1 MTKPIQFGYCAP
13 IFAWPGGNLF
23 RTPSMARLDGGAAV
37 ASAARAEALGYDSL
51 WVADH
56 LMLGQEQAILEG
68 WTTLAAIAGATRR
81 ARLGIIH
88 QAHYFRH
95 PAVAAKMM
103 ATLDVLSGGRF
114 IWFADTGTRGSEHH
128 AYGLP
133 WPTAMEARMPD
144 LLEGI
149 DLILK
154 LWQARE
160 AEPLTFDG
168 RFYQVREAVCKPG
181 PVQQPH
187 PPIWFGE
194 AHPLTLA
201 AAARLGQGWNSAPVS
216 LAELD
221 RRLAGLKA
229 ACGAAG
235 RDWTELE
242 LSHETQ
248 ILIAEDAAGVRAQ
261 VRAMLALT
269 PGENMPSGQA
279 TPKGEDFA
287 AFVSGATEAY
297 PRYLTEAWLVG
308 TPDQI
313 EAQLRA
319 QIARGISHFMLWFMD
334 APSEAGLRLFAER
347 VMPRFRGGGNG

>member
-1 MTKPIQFGYCAP
+1 MAKPIQFGYCVP

-23 RTPSMARLDGGAAV
+23 RTPSVATLDGRAAV
-37 ASAARAEALGYDSL
+37 ASAVRAEALGYDSI

-68 WTTLAAIAGATRR
+68 WTTLAAIAGATTR
-81 ARLGIIH
+81 AKLGIIH

-95 PAVAAKMM
+95 PALAAKMM
-103 ATLDVLSGGRF
+103 ATLDQVSGGRF

-133 WPTAMEARMPD
+133 WPAAMEARMPD

-154 LWQARE
+154 LWAASE
-160 AEPLTFDG
+160 AQPLTYDG
-168 RFYQVREAVCKPG
+168 QYYQVHEAVCTPG
-181 PVQQPH
+181 PVQRPH

-194 AHPLTLA
+194 AHPLTFA
-201 AAARLGQGWNSAPVS
+201 ATARLGQGWNTTPVS

-229 ACGAAG
+229 ACDAVG
-235 RDWTELE
+235 RDLGELE

-261 VRAMLALT
+261 VKAMLALT
-269 PGENMPSGQA
+269 PAGQA
-279 TPKGEDFA
+279 TPTDEDFA
-287 AFVSGATEAY
+287 AFVSGATDVY
-297 PRYLTEAWLVG
+297 PKYLTDAWLVG
-308 TPDQI
+308 TPDEV

-319 QIARGISHFMLWFMD
+319 QLERGISHFMLWFMD

-347 VMPRFRGGGNG
+347 VMPRFRSHG